1 MEKFIVEYPA
11 LVGLFFLGGV
21 GFLAWVGKAYFDR
34 IMGRFD
40 TQDKML
46 LDVVKEHSELK
57 GRVGSL
63 EKATWGM
70 K

>member
-1 MEKFIVEYPA
+1 MEKFIVEYP
-11 LVGLFFLGGV
+11 LVILLVLGGV
-21 GFLAWVGKAYFDR
+21 IGTLVWMGKTWFDR
-34 IMGRFD
+34 IMKRFD
-40 TQDKML
+40 TQDTLL
-46 LDVVKEHSELK
+46 LDVVKEHAELK

>member
-1 MEKFIVEYPA
+1 MEKFIVEYP
-11 LVGLFFLGGV
+11 LVILLVLGGAV
-21 GFLAWVGKAYFDR
+21 GALGWMGKTWFDR
-34 IMGRFD
+34 IMKRFD
-40 TQDKML
+40 TQDTLL
-46 LDVVKEHSELK
+46 LDVVKEHAELK